1 MGLQLGRIL
10 SDGQT
15 HRNEESESMTGNGR
29 LKIVVLLAVY
39 ILSAF
44 DRNIQNCVGLNT

>member
-10 SDGQT
+10 SDGKT
-15 HRNEESESMTGNGR
+15 HMNEESKPMTGNGG
-29 LKIVVLLAVY
+29 LKIVVVLAVY